1 MHECRFSPSSL
12 SRTSAAA
19 LTLLL
24 LPAIGCGRDASAADQ
39 SPTVSKTIL
48 SRTYQI
54 DQKYRSMMGPYSQ
67 EQVRLLDSEAPD
79 DDGGDAS
86 FDADEVLWITGYRA
100 VMVDGDGTSPQRQE
114 FMCHSNLDID
124 AVAHRRGFDT
134 TATFSSR
141 LFTLSQGQQTIAFPP
156 GFGIPVKASEALSLT
171 TQVLNL
177 NAEGEQFSVRHKV
190 TIDFVRERDLEQPLI
205 PLFPTSA
212 YGLQLI
218 EGESGY
224 FGLEQPDPEKHG
236 PGCLVGE
243 SASEHSYDDGL
254 GRLFTGHWVVPPGR
268 EVNRTLVTK
277 VLRIPYDTTVHYI
290 AVHLHPLA
298 ESLTL
303 RDLTAGEDVFAS
315 TARNF
320 EDRIGLA
327 EVQAFSS
334 VEGIQ
339 IYSDHEYELVSVYN
353 NTTDEPQDSMAV
365 MYIYLRDQELE
376 AKLEE
381 SKRPG

>member
-1 MHECRFSPSSL
+1 MHDRRFNLSSPCG
-12 SRTSAAA
+12 TSVVA
-19 LTLLL
+19 LALLVMPTL
-24 LPAIGCGRDASAADQ
+24 GCGRDASASDQ
-39 SPTVSKTIL
+39 APTVSKTIL

-67 EQVRLLDSEAPD
+67 EKVLLLDSEATEGEAVDP
-79 DDGGDAS
+79 S
-86 FDADEVLWITGYRA
+86 FDPEEVLWITGYRA

-190 TIDFVRERDLEQPLI
+190 TIDYVRGRDLETPLI

-212 YGLQLI
+212 YGLQLL
-218 EGESGY
+218 EGEGGY
-224 FGLEQPDPEKHG
+224 YGLEQPDPEKHG

-243 SASEHSYDDGL
+243 SASAHSYDDAQ
-254 GRLFTGHWVVPPGR
+254 GRSFTGHWVVPPGR

-277 VLRIPYDTTVHYI
+277 ILRLPYDTTVHYI

-303 RDLTAGEDVFAS
+303 RDLTTGEDVFVS

-334 VEGIQ
+334 IEGIQ
-339 IYSDHEYELVSVYN
+339 MYSDHEYELVSVYD
-353 NTTDEPQDSMAV
+353 NTTEEPQDSMAV
-365 MYIYLRDQELE
+365 MYIYLRDRELE
-376 AKLEE
+376 AKLEAATN
-381 SKRPG
+381 RG